1 MISRT
6 NIAAIVSYHLR
17 FRGTAMIVR
26 TLDKAVGLADL
37 GVQRFAAKRT
47 KSESDGKFAAPDR
60 PRGVPGQASPGLT
73 GVSRRGF
80 RNFMYLMSVFSIRAK
95 VKF

>member
-47 KSESDGKFAAPDR
+47 KSESDGTTF
-60 PRGVPGQASPGLT
+60 RGRIARGE
-73 GVSRRGF
+73 SRG
-80 RNFMYLMSVFSIRAK
+80 
-95 VKF
+95 